1 MPEAASSDE
10 HLRALFA
17 TFDADGSGT
26 LDAEE
31 LLAILTRG
39 AGGLSLEDAKEIVND
54 FDDNKDG
61 VLSVEEFARF
71 FTVVRSKAQKRQPGK
86 TETVGNPLGV
96 QEASDYL

>member
-1 MPEAASSDE
+1 MQEAAGDE

-31 LLAILTRG
+31 LLAVLTRG

-61 VLSVEEFARF
+61 VLSVDEVCPHAR
-71 FTVVRSKAQKRQPGK
+71 
-86 TETVGNPLGV
+86 GNLSTGRLRTTDCYRCSADV
-96 QEASDYL
+96 LLLLT